1 MKVLV
6 YDEAGDVICLQDFLV
21 RGKKLIC
28 VLNYDETTHTCGGEI
43 KKAADGKY
51 RCEFE
56 HLHSAYYIINLPK
69 GME

>member
-6 YDEAGDVICLQDFLV
+6 YDEEGDVIYLHDFLV
-21 RGKKLIC
+21 RNGKLIC
-28 VLNYDETTHTCGGEI
+28 DLNYDETTHTCGGAI

-56 HLHSAYYIINLPK
+56 HLHGAYYVINLPK